1 MEQTIISLE
10 TEGLFLSK
18 KRGLLLASKSKE
30 IIATVPL
37 DDIAALIVS
46 AHGTSYTNSLVVNLT
61 ERNIPLVL
69 CGKNHQPE
77 AWIHPIAT
85 HFKQAKYLR
94 AQAALTKAK
103 ADRLWKQVIVAK
115 ISWQI
120 FALEKQGVVSRALQ
134 RLARQ
139 VRNGDPQNIEAQAA
153 RLYWRLMM
161 GLNFRRDTSGG
172 GTNILLNYG
181 YTVLRAAV
189 CRALVAAGLNP
200 CFGIHHHSHV
210 NAFQLV
216 DDLMEPFRPLIDL
229 TVKELALVDGKETN
243 PHTKAELGSFLHHA
257 LPDNGTGPVMNH
269 IYRLA
274 IEYRDFITG
283 DAEMIEFATP
293 KAPTPHPKGPR
304 KTSVST
310 KRISSDVAIGNV

>member
-18 KRGLLLASKSKE
+18 KRGLLLASKRKE
-30 IIATVPL
+30 VISTVPL

-46 AHGTSYTNSLVVNLT
+46 AHGTSYTNSLVVNLA

-69 CGKNHQPE
+69 CGKNHQPA
-77 AWIHPIAT
+77 AWIHPIKS

-94 AQAALTKAK
+94 AQASLTKAK
-103 ADRLWKQVIVAK
+103 ANRLWKQVVVAK

-120 FALEKQGVVSRALQ
+120 FALEKQGIVSKTLG

-139 VRNGDPQNIEAQAA
+139 VSNGDPQNIEAQAA

-161 GLNFRRDTSGG
+161 GPNSRRETSGG
-172 GTNILLNYG
+172 GANILLNYG

-200 CFGIHHHSHV
+200 CFGIHHRSQV
-210 NAFQLV
+210 NSFQLV
-216 DDLMEPFRPLIDL
+216 DDLMEPFRPLVDL
-229 TVKELALVDGKETN
+229 AVKELVLNDDDEIN
-243 PHTKAELGSFLHHA
+243 PQTKAELGSILHHS
-257 LPDNGTGPVMNH
+257 LPGNGTGPVINH

-274 IEYRDFITG
+274 LEYRDYIAG
-283 DAEMIEFATP
+283 DAEKIEFAFP
-293 KAPTPHPKGPR
+293 KALTLPLKAAR

-310 KRISSDVAIGNV
+310 KRISPDVAIGNV